1 MVHTPRGRVS
11 RRRRA
16 AAITVLAEIATDP
29 NAPAHARATAARTLV
44 LDDPAEVDREPE
56 DEAISTYVIL
66 PSNGRDACVR
76 YGLYAEGQSIVIVPP
91 GFPPEIQP
99 EIALCAR
106 SEAARRTCE
115 ASRTRRGASTA
126 GAGRRAMIRAR
137 DIEPARVVK
146 AKPKPVANRP
156 TVANAKPVAN
166 AKRKPVRYRNP
177 DARREYMR
185 RPMVARR
192 MLANATQSAAERS
205 LNRDTE
211 AAVH

>member
-99 EIALCAR
+99 ESHYAHVPKPPGVHAKR
-106 SEAARRTCE
+106 AARAAALALPAPE
-115 ASRTRRGASTA
+115 G
-126 GAGRRAMIRAR
+126 
-137 DIEPARVVK
+137 EP
-146 AKPKPVANRP
+146 
-156 TVANAKPVAN
+156 
-166 AKRKPVRYRNP
+166 
-177 DARREYMR
+177 
-185 RPMVARR
+185 
-192 MLANATQSAAERS
+192 
-205 LNRDTE
+205 
-211 AAVH
+211 